1 MWCIAL
7 AQNQG
12 PQHPHGPGAR
22 PKEPLSKKVKTAD
35 ASGADKQMATEQAD
49 EGIEVYSRLINYKV
63 ILVQCTCSTVMNYS

>member
-22 PKEPLSKKVKTAD
+22 PKEPLSKKAKTTD

-49 EGIEVYSRLINYKV
+49 EGIDSINCV
-63 ILVQCTCSTVMNYS
+63 SNTALFVGM